1 MDLAAPTAPD
11 ITLVAVGVP
20 DRDGIHAARKIM
32 QACPHAIALLTS
44 HDDAV
49 TIERATRAGV
59 MGYLLKPLRE
69 CELRPAIELAM
80 ARFQEFLTLQKENE
94 DLKKT
99 LGARKIIERAK
110 SILMESR
117 HLTEAEAFALIQRQS
132 MDTRKPLSELPRAIV
147 LAAEITKRP

>member
-1 MDLAAPTAPD
+1 MNVDLRGGDRRVSEQVSDHIDTGPGIGGIASTGVAE
-11 ITLVAVGVP
+11 LV
-20 DRDGIHAARKIM
+20 R
-32 QACPHAIALLTS
+32 ALDEL
-44 HDDAV
+44 AV

-117 HLTEAEAFALIQRQS
+117 HLTEA
-132 MDTRKPLSELPRAIV
+132 
-147 LAAEITKRP
+147 